1 MLYTDPMTKNFMK
14 SSMNI
19 LILLLLFPL
28 TFFVAPSIFNIEYGL
43 VYGRDFDFG
52 MFGLGAFALLVP
64 IVVIPLVTLLL
75 YVLFRKL
82 ISEKFEYAT
91 LLLIYVLVLPVF
103 LYPSVVNF
111 LNDIFLYDTT
121 EVPTSIDTTI
131 QLLDR
136 LQEPADTSPQSN
148 GKQSNAPL
156 KQTAGIVV
164 SGPRV
169 LAVGEAG
176 MWEIVEQEAAYFAV
190 IWADGTPGRINGES
204 GIPENSEFTKNSRF
218 THTFVKSGTYY

>member
-52 MFGLGAFALLVP
+52 MFGLGAFALL
-64 IVVIPLVTLLL
+64 
-75 YVLFRKL
+75 
-82 ISEKFEYAT
+82 
-91 LLLIYVLVLPVF
+91 LIYVLVLPVF

-148 GKQSNAPL
+148 GRQSNAPL